1 MTEQGEFNLMLL
13 LAIWSLDV
21 GYQNLD
27 LNKQQID
34 GLMRELTDNQDALLL
49 KIIEQNEEIIRL
61 LKEQKNDKDSK
72 NREEHAE
79 RVERC

>member
-21 GYQNLD
+21 GYQNLE

-34 GLMRELTDNQDALLL
+34 GLMRELQDNQDALLL

-61 LKEQKNDKDSK
+61 LKERKS
-72 NREEHAE
+72 
-79 RVERC
+79 